1 MENQDKIYEQFKD
14 AAGRAEEKG
23 FDRMEAVWNRV
34 EEKLD
39 NNKQRRIAT
48 WWKYTGIAAL
58 FLLFMTVGFFTLND
72 NNAITA
78 PETTPENNITV
89 IDTQKVNEAF
99 DSEKSAENDAMVVNE
114 AENVPKNEA
123 AIPSS
128 SADSTTFI
136 NGARFSRSININNP
150 QYAFIAKKVELPSGG
165 TVSGFASAEPSADT
179 DTHTGYITFSGTVS
193 DQTGPLPGATIIV
206 TGTNKAVQTD
216 VEGQFTVTLEEGK
229 ELSASFP
236 GYQSKKTT
244 ANVSNNNTNIIL
256 EENRVLSESVA
267 VDTYRSTKKVKT
279 TAAATTLP
287 IETIEDRANATVLHS
302 LQGEA
307 AGLTIGCGS
316 GQPGS
321 DSTIVL
327 RGVGTING
335 NIAPLYVIDGIPV
348 DEDGFRSIDQNDIES
363 FQILKDAT
371 ATSIYG
377 NMGTNGVIIIT
388 TKGGLSKKELRKLKR
403 ENRRLEKQRKK
414 AEHDSI
420 KEVKVND

>member
-1 MENQDKIYEQFKD
+1 MGNQDKIYEQFKD
-14 AAGRAEEKG
+14 AADRAEKKG

-48 WWKYTGIAAL
+48 RWKYTGIAAL
-58 FLLFMTVGFFTLND
+58 FLLFLTVGTFML
-72 NNAITA
+72 NNAQNPVIA
-78 PETTPENNITV
+78 PEITQENNITV

-99 DSEKSAENDAMVVNE
+99 DPEKSAENDAMVVNE

-165 TVSGFASAEPSADT
+165 TVSGFTAPEPSAVT
-179 DTHTGYITFSGTVS
+179 DAHNGFITFSGTVS
-193 DQTGPLPGATIIV
+193 DPTGPLPGATIIV

-216 VEGQFTVTLEEGK
+216 VEGQFTVTLEEGE

-327 RGVGTING
+327 RGVGTMNG

-363 FQILKDAT
+363 FQIMKDPAST
-371 ATSIYG
+371 YKYG
-377 NMGTNGVIIIT
+377 HRGANRVNIIT
-388 TKGGLSKKELRKLKR
+388 TKG
-403 ENRRLEKQRKK
+403 RR
-414 AEHDSI
+414 
-420 KEVKVND
+420 